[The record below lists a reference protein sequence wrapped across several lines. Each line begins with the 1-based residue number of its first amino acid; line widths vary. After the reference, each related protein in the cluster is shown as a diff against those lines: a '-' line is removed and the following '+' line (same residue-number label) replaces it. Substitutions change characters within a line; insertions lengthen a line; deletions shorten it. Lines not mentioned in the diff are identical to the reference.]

1 MLLCVVTAAPAFQSS
16 RHHAH
21 IRTSVQ
27 EQQQSGEW
35 HPATVAAR
43 RRIDLI
49 SLTLVNHAQGAAV
62 FPIFQSATYEHD
74 PTTALGYDDV
84 KYARCNN
91 TPAHESLN
99 AKLAALHGAEAA
111 MITGSG
117 MAAITTTLLSFVKA
131 RALMYPARAGHRDTS
146 RCAA

>member
-1 MLLCVVTAAPAFQSS
+1 
-16 RHHAH
+16 
-21 IRTSVQ
+21 
-27 EQQQSGEW
+27 
-35 HPATVAAR
+35 
-43 RRIDLI
+43 
-49 SLTLVNHAQGAAV
+49 V

-131 RALMYPARAGHRDTS
+131 CIQQSCPCCSLSNLPLCGMG
-146 RCAA
+146 

>member
-1 MLLCVVTAAPAFQSS
+1 
-16 RHHAH
+16 
-21 IRTSVQ
+21 
-27 EQQQSGEW
+27 
-35 HPATVAAR
+35 
-43 RRIDLI
+43 
-49 SLTLVNHAQGAAV
+49 V

-131 RALMYPARAGHRDTS
+131 RILLHCASLPA
-146 RCAA
+146 

>member
-1 MLLCVVTAAPAFQSS
+1 MNCSVT
-16 RHHAH
+16 
-21 IRTSVQ
+21 
-27 EQQQSGEW
+27 
-35 HPATVAAR
+35 R
-43 RRIDLI
+43 RR
-49 SLTLVNHAQGAAV
+49 TTAVNALLAPRVTQGAAV

-74 PTTALGYDDV
+74 PTTSLGYDDV

-117 MAAITTTLLSFVKA
+117 MAAITTTLLTFVKA
-131 RALMYPARAGHRDTS
+131 RSLLLLTLLFLLILLALQQGLPPAALNQHAAVPRCGHTCQRSFVQCKT
-146 RCAA
+146 